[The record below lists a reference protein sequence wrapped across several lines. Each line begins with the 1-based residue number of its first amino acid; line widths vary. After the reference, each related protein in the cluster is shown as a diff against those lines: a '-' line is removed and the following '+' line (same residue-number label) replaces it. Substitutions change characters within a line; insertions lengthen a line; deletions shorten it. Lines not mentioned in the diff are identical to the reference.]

1 MILEEVSVDGVE
13 EEIEEEFNSG
23 GQSREDGPVNEVAGM
38 EISYGNEVEAEGED
52 RMTQKRLVRDDGT
65 INVRGQL
72 VPNLAGKVDGTV
84 Y

>member
-1 MILEEVSVDGVE
+1 
-13 EEIEEEFNSG
+13 
-23 GQSREDGPVNEVAGM
+23 M